1 MKQKLS
7 FITYLLFLSLSS
19 NFLLAQEA
27 TTSSGGNAT
36 GSNGNV
42 SYTIGQV
49 VYTTNTG
56 TTGSLAQGVQQPFE
70 IQTVLGIDNF
80 NINLQ
85 MTVFPNPTTSWLQ
98 LVIKNY
104 GFEKLNYQIF
114 DINGKLVLQSKI
126 STEATTISMENLS
139 TNIYLLKVLENNK
152 EVKTFKII
160 KK

>member
-1 MKQKLS
+1 MKIKKLLIS
-7 FITYLLFLSLSS
+7 ILVISAFKV
-19 NFLLAQEA
+19 NAQE
-27 TTSSGGNAT
+27 TTASSGGNAT
-36 GSNGNV
+36 GTNGTV

-56 TTGSLAQGVQQPFE
+56 TTGSVAQGVQQPFE
-70 IQTVLGIDNF
+70 IQTLLGAENF

-85 MTVFPNPTTSWLQ
+85 IAVFPNPATNWLQ
-98 LVIKNY
+98 LDIKNY

-114 DINGKLVLQSKI
+114 DINGKMVLQSKI
-126 STEATTISMENLS
+126 STETTTISMENLS
-139 TNIYLLKVLENNK
+139 TNIYLLKVLDNNK

>member
-1 MKQKLS
+1 MNQKK
-7 FITYLLFLSLSS
+7 LLIGA
-19 NFLLAQEA
+19 LLLIATQLQAQET

-36 GSNGNV
+36 GTNGNV

-56 TTGSLAQGVQQPFE
+56 TTGSIAQGVQQPYE

-85 MTVFPNPTTSWLQ
+85 MTVFPNPTTNWLQ
-98 LVIKNY
+98 LDIKNY
-104 GFEKLNYQIF
+104 GFEKLSYQIF

-139 TNIYLLKVLENNK
+139 TNIYLLKVLDNNK

>member
-19 NFLLAQEA
+19 NFLLAQET

-36 GSNGNV
+36 GTNGNV

-49 VYTTNTG
+49 VYTTNSG
-56 TTGSLAQGVQQPFE
+56 TTGSVAQGVQQPFE
-70 IQTVLGIDNF
+70 IQTLLGAENF

-85 MTVFPNPTTSWLQ
+85 IAVFPNPTTNWLQ
-98 LVIKNY
+98 LDIKNY

-114 DINGKLVLQSKI
+114 DINGKMVLQSKI
-126 STEATTISMENLS
+126 STETTTISMENLS
-139 TNIYLLKVLENNK
+139 TNIYLLKVLDNNK

>member
-1 MKQKLS
+1 MKIKKLLIS
-7 FITYLLFLSLSS
+7 ILVISAFKV
-19 NFLLAQEA
+19 NAQEVTA
-27 TTSSGGNAT
+27 SSGGNAT
-36 GSNGNV
+36 GTNGTV

-56 TTGSLAQGVQQPFE
+56 TTGSVAQGVQQPFE
-70 IQTVLGIDNF
+70 IQTLLGADNF

-85 MTVFPNPTTSWLQ
+85 MAVFPNPTTNWLQ
-98 LVIKNY
+98 LDIKNY

-114 DINGKLVLQSKI
+114 DINGKMVLQSKI
-126 STEATTISMENLS
+126 STETTTISMENLS
-139 TNIYLLKVLENNK
+139 TNIYLLKVLDNNK